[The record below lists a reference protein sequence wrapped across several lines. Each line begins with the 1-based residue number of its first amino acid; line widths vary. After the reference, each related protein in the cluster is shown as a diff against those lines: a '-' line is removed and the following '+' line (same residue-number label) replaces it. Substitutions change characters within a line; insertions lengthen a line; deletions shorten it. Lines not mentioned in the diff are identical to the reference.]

1 MATHFSTLAWRIP
14 WTEEPGRLQSMG
26 LQRVGRDW
34 VCMHAVT
41 FSESQLSLF
50 LYCPLNKIL
59 FWDSHVEDAGINSQ
73 ANGAGQV
80 HETSVCFSNIHFM
93 ALDQLKE
100 HNQCQVV
107 FNNPVSVKFLGW
119 TRKKN
124 WEKRANDCLLW
135 LCRRPRFDLGSHPR
149 RPSHAVQHQQET
161 EKFAL
166 LVKCRILAIHRSL

>member
-1 MATHFSTLAWRIP
+1 
-14 WTEEPGRLQSMG
+14 MG

-41 FSESQLSLF
+41 FSEPQLSLF

-73 ANGAGQV
+73 ANGTGKV

-119 TRKKN
+119 TWKKKIGRN
-124 WEKRANDCLLW
+124 EQMTASCG
-135 LCRRPRFDLGSHPR
+135 CAEDLDLTWVPT
-149 RPSHAVQHQQET
+149 PD
-161 EKFAL
+161 AL
-166 LVKCRILAIHRSL
+166 HTPCNTSKKLRNLSCW